1 MDDVR
6 RNCLFS
12 SVDVVDLLL
21 LLFDRP
27 IRLKKPL
34 LNNFLAVDDDVDN
47 DDDDDRCGIGGLI
60 IVLSEDVLTNRLFNG
75 IGLSTDE
82 DDCRFNK
89 SRKKN
94 TQSLIEKRGHSYLY
108 LNCSCYSILF
118 FARRCCCRH

>member
-12 SVDVVDLLL
+12 SVDVDVNDLLL

-34 LNNFLAVDDDVDN
+34 LINFLAVIVVV
-47 DDDDDRCGIGGLI
+47 DDDDGDCGGIDGLI
-60 IVLSEDVLTNRLFNG
+60 IVLSEDVLTSKLFKG
-75 IGLSTDE
+75 IDLSTD

-89 SRKKN
+89 STKKKK
-94 TQSLIEKRGHSYLY
+94 TQ
-108 LNCSCYSILF
+108 
-118 FARRCCCRH
+118 